1 MMSAANWVVWGPQ
14 VGIGPNG
21 TYEFPSD
28 PGVYVFAEESATGV
42 SVRYVGRASD
52 LRQRINGH
60 LERSDNDCLKRVLD
74 DAASVKIS
82 ATVQDNETAQM
93 DIEHTCYMRYHDSRH
108 PLCNDAVPGGRDL
121 GEMPLPF

>member
-1 MMSAANWVVWGPQ
+1 MSATDRVVWGPQ

-28 PGVYVFAEESATGV
+28 PGVYVFAEEGAAGV
-42 SVRYVGRASD
+42 SVRYVGRAID
-52 LRQRINGH
+52 LRQRINDH

-74 DAASVKIS
+74 GAADVKIR
-82 ATVQDNETAQM
+82 ATIQHDEAVRMNV
-93 DIEHTCYMRYHDSRH
+93 EHTCYMRYLDSRH

-121 GEMPLPF
+121 GEIPLPF